1 WEVSSPGGADEW
13 TSVRRTGFPIDS
25 AWRVDAPSVHRSPQE
40 RTPLV
45 SLRRS
50 LLGACALIAALAVA
64 APAQARMIN
73 TTFRYDTD
81 TNNCDTGE
89 QVLYTQTLHI
99 VAKTEIVDGEETVVW
114 ARFDPLEAQGTG
126 VESGDHYQI
135 STKSISIDH
144 PFNAAQ
150 PLTLVGQ
157 FHVIDTGSGA
167 DFMI

>member
-1 WEVSSPGGADEW
+1 
-13 TSVRRTGFPIDS
+13 
-25 AWRVDAPSVHRSPQE
+25 
-40 RTPLV
+40 V

-167 DFMI
+167 DFMIGEVFHVTVNANEETTVWHTSGGYRCGDVHDQLVVNL